1 MSDEIDWNAVM
12 NATAKESKLPADF
25 YDPPSVE
32 RILRDLISEL
42 REQRNIWLEPGMDPA
57 DDATFQ
63 VVASQVTALTDRA
76 ESRLKEVTGDE

>member
-12 NATAKESKLPADF
+12 NAPVKESELPADF
-25 YDPPSVE
+25 YDPPTVE
-32 RILRDLISEL
+32 RILRDLIAEL
-42 REQRNIWLEPGMDPA
+42 REQRDIWLEPGMDPA

-76 ESRLKEVTGDE
+76 ESRLKEVQDA